1 MRDNVLAQVL
11 HQRFLECSQY
21 AKLLART
28 APQAARGE
36 VHLTG
41 LPDSAKSLILSLLH
55 HEVKRPFFLIAS
67 DNHHASRY
75 HQEIANLS
83 RFKVFFYPAS
93 EVSPY
98 EQVLHGPDTIASQ
111 MEVLEHIIKN
121 PTEPYVVVVP
131 ARALVQRG

>member
-1 MRDNVLAQVL
+1 MLGSAIRPELTWIRKPLLAMRDNVLAQVL

-36 VHLTG
+36 VHVTG
-41 LPDSAKSLILSLLH
+41 LSDSAKSLILSLLH
-55 HEVKRPFFLIAS
+55 HEVKRPFFLVAS

-75 HQEIANLS
+75 HQEIAHLS
-83 RFKVFFYPAS
+83 RFPVFFYPAS

-98 EQVLHGPDTIASQ
+98 EQVL
-111 MEVLEHIIKN
+111 
-121 PTEPYVVVVP
+121 
-131 ARALVQRG
+131 